1 MGSSTRHGIALAL
14 LALGAQGCLTG
25 HLLDAARRREQPVAY
40 HDASIDGGRLLLGY
54 SAVVSDDQGRHLE
67 RTERWAAL
75 ALADLR
81 RADLAVAAFPVARLA
96 HDAPVHG
103 RRVALHAGRDGR
115 LDGPPPFLEIDE
127 GPDGRQLRFVLHET
141 PGVPYPP
148 FYSAALT
155 RTRSAPWVYPL
166 LPLSLA
172 VDAATNPVL
181 LFFAPAVMVL
191 GD

>member
-67 RTERWAAL
+67 RTERRAAL

-81 RADLAVAAFPVARLA
+81 RADLAVAALPVAPLA
-96 HDAPVHG
+96 PHPPVPG
-103 RRVALHAGRDGR
+103 RRGAPPRGR
-115 LDGPPPFLEIDE
+115 
-127 GPDGRQLRFVLHET
+127 
-141 PGVPYPP
+141 
-148 FYSAALT
+148 
-155 RTRSAPWVYPL
+155 
-166 LPLSLA
+166 
-172 VDAATNPVL
+172 
-181 LFFAPAVMVL
+181 
-191 GD
+191 